1 MKSEQF
7 AWKRQTAVAITN
19 SMLQIGCQNGN
30 LVKLVGVTPVCE
42 GAGSNFALRQSLLL
56 FVLWPTALATLY
68 NKFGIVVFWLHHSQW
83 KHCVDQHFQIWRYGH
98 LVM

>member
-19 SMLQIGCQNGN
+19 IMLQMGCQNGN

-42 GAGSNFALRQSLLL
+42 GAGSNFAL
-56 FVLWPTALATLY
+56 
-68 NKFGIVVFWLHHSQW
+68 
-83 KHCVDQHFQIWRYGH
+83 
-98 LVM
+98 